1 MQRQHGLTLLELLVV
16 LAIIGFAMAGVSLS
30 LRDSSQTQLER
41 EAQRLVA
48 VLEAARAQSRT
59 SGIALI
65 WQPTPEGFVIRPALT
80 PNAAQGNNTVITA
93 TPSNATNPIAARTET
108 WLTAGTQAAISTAS
122 ASSAAL
128 TNNTAPTNLVVLGPE
143 PILTPARI
151 TLSVTAANNT
161 KATPALTIGTDGLHP
176 FQVLP

>member
-30 LRDSSQTQLER
+30 LRDSNQTQLER

-65 WQPTPEGFVIRPALT
+65 WQPTPEGFVIRPALA
-80 PNAAQGNNTVITA
+80 P
-93 TPSNATNPIAARTET
+93 NPIAARTET
-108 WLTAGTQAAISTAS
+108 WLTAGTQAVVSTATTS
-122 ASSAAL
+122 A
-128 TNNTAPTNLVVLGPE
+128 NNTAPANLLVLGPE

-151 TLSVTAANNT
+151 TLSVTAASNT
-161 KATPALTIGTDGLHP
+161 KATLALTIGTDGLRP